1 MAGAETQIGSSSA
14 GLRLLS
20 LVAALTPLPANAGA
34 WIAPEG
40 GQEIVSTV
48 AGKRNDLQFTESS
61 AYWEIP
67 VGDLHSVVATP
78 WVESNYDTVDG
89 WRAEA
94 VLGVKRAIFRND
106 NTVLAVQG
114 GALWVSH
121 PGDEVCS
128 EGGAEA
134 RVLGGRSFA
143 RTGFLNAELAGRVL
157 EGGCEGAR
165 LDLTTGY
172 RPSENWL
179 AMGQIFIDAP
189 LQGEETVR
197 GQLTFVRFGRSGR
210 GIQVGLRARIDGA
223 DPEPALVLGLW
234 GRPGG

>member
-1 MAGAETQIGSSSA
+1 VAGVETQIGSSTA

-20 LVAALTPLPANAGA
+20 LAAALTPLPANAGA

-40 GQEIVSTV
+40 GQEIVSSA
-48 AGKRNDLQFTESS
+48 AGERNELQFTESS

-67 VGDLHSVVATP
+67 IGEQTSVVAAP
-78 WVESNYDTVDG
+78 WVETNYDTPDG

-94 VLGVKRAIFRND
+94 VVGVKRAIFRSED
-106 NTVLAVQG
+106 TVVALQG
-114 GALWVSH
+114 SALWLSH
-121 PGDEVCS
+121 PGDDACS

-134 RVLGGRSFA
+134 RVLGGRSFGQ
-143 RTGFLNAELAGRVL
+143 TGFFNAELAGRVL

-179 AMGQIFIDAP
+179 AMAQIFVDAP
-189 LQGEETVR
+189 VEGEESVKA
-197 GQLTFVRFGRSGR
+197 QLTVVRFGRSGR
-210 GIQVGLRARIDGA
+210 GIQLGLRARVDGE
-223 DPEPALVLGLW
+223 DLEPAFVVGLW